1 MLTPLSLEMNRDKVS
16 YPNVAVN
23 KWHEEVVSLGSS
35 FLRTFLENC
44 RGRKNSGY
52 HQKFKFKEIEGFL
65 N

>member
-1 MLTPLSLEMNRDKVS
+1 MYN
-16 YPNVAVN
+16 N
-23 KWHEEVVSLGSS
+23 LGYEH